1 MNLQAPL
8 GCLHP
13 DPAMLAIDR
22 ALNDDLLDN
31 DLHRKIAAAGKT
43 NDFARLKVLSAR
55 CDQDVDNSAKIF
67 HAFLTSR
74 VTGPGDSLFLED
86 HPDMQLRAAAAS
98 VDRYFAMRPLLL
110 TASALAELTTFTL
123 LSLDFLLLSFCD
135 V

>member
-13 DPAMLAIDR
+13 DPAILAIDR

-31 DLHRKIAAAGKT
+31 DLHCKIAAAAKT
-43 NDFARLKVLSAR
+43 NDFARLKVLPAR
-55 CDQDVDNSAKIF
+55 CDQDVDNRAKTF